1 MTTVLAAPDTTEP
14 DSVPSGGAAVEVVQP
29 PASPWTPP
37 SAVTNEIMSWLGIT
51 SYVALA
57 ISVIAVMVFGAMMIL
72 DRDRGEP
79 ISSTAPHIRALQ
91 IALGVMVISSAVSLA
106 TLFA

>member
-1 MTTVLAAPDTTEP
+1 MIAVVAAPDTTEP
-14 DSVPSGGAAVEVVQP
+14 SSSRGGAAVEVVAP

-37 SAVTNEIMSWLGIT
+37 SEVTNEILSWLGIT

-57 ISVIAVMVFGAMMIL
+57 ISILAVMVFGAMLIV
-72 DRDRGEP
+72 DRDRSEP
-79 ISSTAPHIRALQ
+79 VVSAGVTMSALR